1 MNECASRQ
9 PTTIPTQTIN
19 TCRLLFISDK
29 RVSFIKTPVTLQC
42 FVTLRSLLAAARPIS
57 NAFHFYFRERKTH
70 DILKNLAFFCDFLI
84 TSLSSFFIFLRYSYQ
99 KITMQFLKISTRDF
113 ANATIKNKTLV
124 GSSRSRSLSLTPL
137 SILSYAFCLLSFAAS
152 ITCVHLPFELNCK
165 STCKG

>member
-1 MNECASRQ
+1 MLCY
-9 PTTIPTQTIN
+9 
-19 TCRLLFISDK
+19 ISF
-29 RVSFIKTPVTLQC
+29 SF
-42 FVTLRSLLAAARPIS
+42 LAAARPIS

-124 GSSRSRSLSLTPL
+124 GSSRSRSLRFTPPL

-152 ITCVHLPFELNCK
+152 ITCVHLPFALNCK
-165 STCKG
+165 STWIGYVKPDWIKSETPS